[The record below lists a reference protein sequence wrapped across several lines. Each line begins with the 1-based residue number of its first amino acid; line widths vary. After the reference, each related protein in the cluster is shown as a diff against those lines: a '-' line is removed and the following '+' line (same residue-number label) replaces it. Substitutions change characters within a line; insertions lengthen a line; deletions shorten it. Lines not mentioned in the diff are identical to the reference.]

1 MKLRNLLATMALGLA
16 LTGGMSSARAAPI
29 VSGTWYTFGFG
40 GTNSALVNGT
50 GFALGNIGVVA
61 PDAPWTI
68 NLAGPFQLIVT
79 DGFNAG
85 DRFELFDFGVS
96 LGLTSLVSSTSGANC
111 SNAVLACNA
120 DPLFSHG
127 TFLLGVG
134 NHSITGTV
142 PISPFGGGAG
152 FFIIRAV
159 TQVPEPGSL
168 ALVAL
173 ALGILGFSMSRS
185 RRA

>member
-1 MKLRNLLATMALGLA
+1 MKLKNLLATMVLGLA

-29 VSGTWYTFGFG
+29 VTGLWYTFGFA
-40 GTNSALVNGT
+40 GTGSALVNGT
-50 GFALGNIGVVA
+50 GFGLGNIGVVA

-79 DGFNAG
+79 DGFLGG

-96 LGLTSLVSSTSGANC
+96 LGLTSLVSSTAGVDC
-111 SNAVLACNA
+111 SNAVLACLAN
-120 DPLFSHG
+120 PGISHG
-127 TFLLGVG
+127 TFLLGAG

-142 PISPFGGGAG
+142 PISPFNGGAG

-159 TQVPEPGSL
+159 AVPEPGSL
-168 ALVAL
+168 ALIAL

-185 RRA
+185 RRV